1 MSLSSEKVMEKVN
14 SLLEN
19 KEPEEQKAKTE
30 PTVEPT
36 EPKEPNPS
44 EVTAATE
51 DKKPEEPKAP
61 EAEPEKND
69 TGKAPETQTS
79 TEEDLKQTDPNPSS
93 QHSED
98 EKKHNFDK
106 QQQTEHAFKRERAK
120 RKAAEAKY
128 QKAVKELEELK
139 KQKVEYNADNPS
151 EYINHQVDLK
161 TLERQKD
168 EIYDELSS
176 SMSAEYEEINNRR
189 ISACFPDEGSQAKF
203 RQVIDTEGPKLLKT
217 LDEFDPDQ
225 AVLAYLDDSDL
236 SPILTSVLIQKP
248 QYLEEVLS
256 KRSKYGKYLAMQDL
270 ENRIKLAQ
278 KQLSEEKKKTEET
291 QQPSPQ
297 KKPLP
302 IVGSQTKSEANK
314 DTKEVFDP
322 NAFLRKLN
330 EGSKRYHTN
339 GRNLSK

>member
-1 MSLSSEKVMEKVN
+1 MSLSSDKVMEKVN

-19 KEPEEQKAKTE
+19 QSKKESEEVKSPANDETKPEEVKDPESTTAVEE
-30 PTVEPT
+30 PVKE
-36 EPKEPNPS
+36 EPKEQKEPS
-44 EVTAATE
+44 SQ
-51 DKKPEEPKAP
+51 
-61 EAEPEKND
+61 AEPEQKEPA
-69 TGKAPETQTS
+69 KPAEPETGS
-79 TEEDLKQTDPNPSS
+79 DKKDLNNKDPEHSPTKQ
-93 QHSED
+93 
-98 EKKHNFDK
+98 EKIDF
-106 QQQTEHAFKRERAK
+106 AFKREKAK
-120 RKAAEAKY
+120 RKAAEARY
-128 QKAVKELEELK
+128 AKAAKELEELK

-256 KRSKYGKYLAMQDL
+256 KRSKYGKYLAMQEL
-270 ENRIKLAQ
+270 ENRIRLAQ
-278 KQLSEEKKKTEET
+278 KQLSEEKKKPDET

-302 IVGSQTKSEANK
+302 IVGSQTKSENTEKSQVA
-314 DTKEVFDP
+314 FDP

-330 EGSKRYHTN
+330 EGSKRYHSN

>member
-1 MSLSSEKVMEKVN
+1 MSLSPQEVMSKVN
-14 SLLEN
+14 SLLDN
-19 KEPEEQKAKTE
+19 SKKEPEEVKSPA
-30 PTVEPT
+30 
-36 EPKEPNPS
+36 N
-44 EVTAATE
+44 EVA
-51 DKKPEEPKAP
+51 KPEEVKEP
-61 EAEPEKND
+61 ESTTAVEEPVKEETTSQAETEQKEPAKPAEPE
-69 TGKAPETQTS
+69 TVSGKEN
-79 TEEDLKQTDPNPSS
+79 LKQTDPNPSS

-128 QKAVKELEELK
+128 QKALK
-139 KQKVEYNADNPS
+139 VIEDLKSKTVQFDPQDPS
-151 EYINHQVDLK
+151 KYINYQVDLK
-161 TLERQKD
+161 SAERVRD
-168 EIYDELSS
+168 ESYDDLQS
-176 SMSAEYEEINNRR
+176 SMANEYEEINNRR
-189 ISACFPDEGSQAKF
+189 IAECFPDEGSQAKF
-203 RQVIDTEGPKLLKT
+203 RQVIDIEGPKLLKK

-248 QYLEEVLS
+248 KYLEEVLS

-278 KQLSEEKKKTEET
+278 KQLSEEKKKPDET

-302 IVGSQTKSEANK
+302 IVGSQTKSENTEKSKVA
-314 DTKEVFDP
+314 FDP

-330 EGSKRYHTN
+330 EGSKRYHSN

>member
-1 MSLSSEKVMEKVN
+1 MRRRTSSPRK
-14 SLLEN
+14 LR
-19 KEPEEQKAKTE
+19 PFPQ
-30 PTVEPT
+30 
-36 EPKEPNPS
+36 
-44 EVTAATE
+44 
-51 DKKPEEPKAP
+51 
-61 EAEPEKND
+61 AEPEKKEA
-69 TGKAPETQTS
+69 GQAPETSTS
-79 TEEDLKQTDPNPSS
+79 TEEDLKQTDPKPTS

-120 RKAAEAKY
+120 RKAAEAKFA
-128 QKAVKELEELK
+128 KVAKELEELK
-139 KQKVEYNADNPS
+139 KHNVEYNADNPA
-151 EYINHQVDLK
+151 EYINHQVDMK

-168 EIYDELSS
+168 EIYEDLSAS
-176 SMSAEYEEINNRR
+176 QSAEYEEINNRR
-189 ISACFPDEGSQAKF
+189 IAECFPDEGSQAKF
-203 RQVIDTEGPKLLKT
+203 RQVIETEGPKLLKT

-225 AVLAYLDDSDL
+225 AVLAYLDDSEL

-248 QYLEEVLS
+248 QYLNEVLS

-270 ENRIKLAQ
+270 ENRIRLAQ
-278 KQLSEEKKKTEET
+278 QQLSEEKKKPEET

-314 DTKEVFDP
+314 DTKVVFDP

-330 EGSKRYHTN
+330 EGQRRYHSI